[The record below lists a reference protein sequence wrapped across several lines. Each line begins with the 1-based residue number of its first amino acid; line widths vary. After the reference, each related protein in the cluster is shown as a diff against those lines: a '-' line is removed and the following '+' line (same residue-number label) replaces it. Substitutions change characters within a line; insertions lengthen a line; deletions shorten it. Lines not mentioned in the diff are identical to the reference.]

1 MALRGMAFPCRGG
14 VPYSQ
19 QATDR
24 FSHSTVDHLV
34 DLVDLFVMKAAS
46 FRLLGIGNHARLPG
60 FLIGFIVR
68 TLRRNEDEVEEK
80 EEDEDEDDDDD
91 DEEDE
96 DRGESDG
103 EVDVNDATGIAVV
116 VGGESSS
123 EVGGS
128 VTVRALAS
136 LVGL

>member
-34 DLVDLFVMKAAS
+34 DLDVLIDLFVMKAAS
-46 FRLLGIGNHARLPG
+46 FRLLGIGNHPRLPG

-80 EEDEDEDDDDD
+80 EEDEEED

-103 EVDVNDATGIAVV
+103 EVDVNDAAGIAVV

-123 EVGGS
+123 EGA
-128 VTVRALAS
+128 R
-136 LVGL
+136 